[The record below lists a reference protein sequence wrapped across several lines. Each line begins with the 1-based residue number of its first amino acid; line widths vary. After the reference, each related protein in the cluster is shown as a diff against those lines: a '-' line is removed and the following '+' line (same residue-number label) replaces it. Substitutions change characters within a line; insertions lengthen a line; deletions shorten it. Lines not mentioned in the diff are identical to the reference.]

1 VRIIDFWMTD
11 HMHNSTSDLLA
22 ETLLFNSGALNPS
35 TLTAARLDESY
46 NRQEIDVLF
55 DVTSRL
61 TVRVGDRYNWGD
73 ATLTAPGIVGSPY
86 ESGHLSQNV
95 GLAGITYRFA
105 QKTRVS
111 VDYEISRSNNAYF
124 RTSLRDYT
132 KFHVR
137 GSRDLTSSLRFGVDF
152 SLLINNDPE
161 TSINYDFSSH
171 AASLSLQWLP
181 KGGKWVTAL
190 LDYTRSSVQSSIF
203 YLIPNT
209 RQQDTSQ
216 YHENAHTGTAL
227 IGVKWFSAGGS
238 FFKSSGT
245 RPTQYYQPLAR
256 ISVPLHKKI
265 YWNAEWRYYGFA
277 ESGQSYYF
285 LEGFRS
291 NQLMTSLK
299 LVR

>member
-1 VRIIDFWMTD
+1 
-11 HMHNSTSDLLA
+11 
-22 ETLLFNSGALNPS
+22 
-35 TLTAARLDESY
+35 
-46 NRQEIDVLF
+46 
-55 DVTSRL
+55 
-61 TVRVGDRYNWGD
+61 
-73 ATLTAPGIVGSPY
+73 
-86 ESGHLSQNV
+86 
-95 GLAGITYRFA
+95 
-105 QKTRVS
+105 
-111 VDYEISRSNNAYF
+111 
-124 RTSLRDYT
+124 
-132 KFHVR
+132 
-137 GSRDLTSSLRFGVDF
+137 
-152 SLLINNDPE
+152 
-161 TSINYDFSSH
+161 
-171 AASLSLQWLP
+171 
-181 KGGKWVTAL
+181 
-190 LDYTRSSVQSSIF
+190 VQSSIF

-227 IGVKWFSAGGS
+227 IGVKWLSDGGS